1 MHQLSLENSVVK
13 LAALYLVFLDPMLKV
28 MVKNEKLNVLLL
40 ICAVLRLSQL
50 CAFPLQPDH
59 TVY

>member
-1 MHQLSLENSVVK
+1 VVK